1 MKTLPSRSSQIA
13 DRLRKKRRLKL
24 VPSEVDQLVHH
35 LCNQLSVVNLCS
47 FNLCLS
53 LGDAVRPAITENI
66 EMLERTVQQ
75 ATLTAEQLSQ
85 LIAEPAGLGAGRA
98 TSHPKLN
105 NQPDNVSA
113 LFPPR
118 PR

>member
-1 MKTLPSRSSQIA
+1 MKTFPSTSSLIP
-13 DRLRKKRRLKL
+13 RLRKKRRLKQL
-24 VPSEVDQLVHH
+24 PSEVDQIVHH

-47 FNLCLS
+47 FNLCVS
-53 LGDAVRPAITENI
+53 LRDAVRPAIAKDI
-66 EMLERTVQQ
+66 EMLERAVQH
-75 ATLTAEQLSQ
+75 ATMMAEQLSRSV
-85 LIAEPAGLGAGRA
+85 AEPAGLGAGRA